1 MKRGVTYK
9 YDVYDGEEY
18 VGTYTAREIA
28 ELTGISKKL
37 VSEYANAFL
46 VYKNRWRFEL
56 SSEDFFDWK
65 QEWDSARK
73 KILRSYG
80 RAV

>member
-1 MKRGVTYK
+1 MTYMTVK
-9 YDVYDGEEY
+9 NMWVHIQQERLQNSPEY
-18 VGTYTAREIA
+18 Q
-28 ELTGISKKL
+28 KKL
-37 VSEYANAFL
+37 VSEYANAFS

-65 QEWDSARK
+65 REWDRVRK

>member
-18 VGTYTAREIA
+18 VGTYTAREVA

-37 VSEYANAFL
+37 VSEYANAFS

-65 QEWDSARK
+65 REWDRVRK

>member
-18 VGTYTAREIA
+18 VGTYTAREVA

-37 VSEYANAFL
+37 VSEYANAF
-46 VYKNRWRFEL
+46 RFIRIAGDL
-56 SSEDFFDWK
+56 NCH
-65 QEWDSARK
+65 RK
-73 KILRSYG
+73 IFLTGSRNGTAHG
-80 RAV
+80 RKY

>member
-1 MKRGVTYK
+1 MKKGVTYK

-18 VGTYTAREIA
+18 AGTYTAREVA

-37 VSEYANAFL
+37 VSEYANAFS

-56 SSEDFFDWK
+56 SSEYFFDWK
-65 QEWDSARK
+65 REGDSARK
-73 KILRSYG
+73 KILISY
-80 RAV
+80 